1 MSLAET
7 YRLSRLQESDAPNRR
22 AVACWLLV
30 CCLVVLA
37 LVVVGGV
44 TRLTESGLSIMEW
57 APLTGALP
65 PLSEAEWQRVFDL
78 YRAIPQYHALNAGMS
93 LEEFK
98 GIFWWEWWHRQL
110 GRTVGAV
117 YGLPFL
123 WFLIRRRIPPGYLP
137 HLVTLFLLGGAQGAI
152 GWFMVSSGFFEP
164 VSVSQYRLVLHLG
177 LAFVIYSYMFW
188 LALTL
193 LRPHPDPVPQEA
205 AATLR
210 PRLIALVA
218 LAGVTMAFGG
228 FVAGLDGGF
237 IYNSFPLMNGHLLP
251 EEFLTHQPA
260 WLDPFETPATAQ
272 FVHRWLAVA
281 LVIATLAVWLGGR
294 RLALPA
300 GLRRAL
306 DLLALMALIQA
317 GLGIATLLLVVP
329 IPVAAAHQAGA
340 VLLLSALLW
349 ALSHVRTGKAADA

>member
-7 YRLSRLQESDAPNRR
+7 SRLSGLRESGASDCR

-30 CCLVVLA
+30 CCLLVLA

-78 YRAIPQYHALNAGMS
+78 YRAIPQYHALNAGMT
-93 LEEFK
+93 LDEFK

-110 GRTVGAV
+110 GRTVGVA
-117 YGLPFL
+117 YGVPFL
-123 WFLIRRRIPPGYLP
+123 WFLLRRRIPAGYLP
-137 HLVTLFLLGGAQGAI
+137 HLVVLFLLGGSQGAI

-177 LAFVIYSYMFW
+177 LAFFIYSYMFW

-193 LRPHPDPVPQEA
+193 LRPRPEPMPPELA
-205 AATLR
+205 SKLR
-210 PRLIALVA
+210 RRLVA
-218 LAGVTMAFGG
+218 LLAVAGVTMAFGG

-237 IYNSFPLMNGHLLP
+237 IYNSFPLMNGKLLP
-251 EEFLTHQPA
+251 DEFLTHQPA

-272 FVHRWLAVA
+272 LVHRWLAIT
-281 LVIATLAVWLGGR
+281 LVIATLALWLGSR
-294 RLALPA
+294 RGQLSA
-300 GLRRAL
+300 GLRRAF
-306 DLLALMALIQA
+306 DLLALMALVQA

-329 IPVAAAHQAGA
+329 IPLAAAHQAGA

-349 ALSHVRTGKAADA
+349 ALHRLRAADA